1 MRITKK
7 KVLAACMAV
16 ALMGSVPAV
25 AMADDAIKS
34 QGNFNFKNGEA
45 VFYSSDLHYLNSK
58 VEEQIT
64 AVTEGKKSI
73 VNAIES
79 KGAEVTSEASVP
91 TFLELVSGINNIGTL
106 GTAGAGEVLAG
117 ETFYTAEG
125 YKYGQM
131 KNLAGGTFNLAK
143 ANIEVNEQTVT
154 VTVPENGFYNTSSKL
169 AFNAADVFNSVIKL
183 NGNVKP
189 NQVLAGKT
197 YHSTS
202 PVVETGTMPD
212 YAGKTQNA
220 NISVNGT
227 TGTVNIPADGH
238 YDTSSA
244 FAVDLGAYKQQVQKD
259 TFFKVGAVEFTSANH
274 SAYRMLDC
282 TGINGWESLTSN
294 NFIAVP
300 TMAKF
305 YFDNQSGAVYDY
317 GGTLGNIND
326 PARGIFE
333 YDAATGQ
340 LKVYG
345 NGTEMTPNY
354 PDMILLWYSNID
366 VYVMR

>member
-7 KVLAACMAV
+7 KVLAAFMTV
-16 ALMGSVPAV
+16 ALVGSVPAV

-64 AVTEGKKSI
+64 AVTEGKNSI
-73 VNAIES
+73 ANAIES
-79 KGAEVTSEASVP
+79 KGAEVTSESTVP
-91 TFLELVSGINNIGTL
+91 TFLELVSGINSIGTL
-106 GTAGAGEVLAG
+106 GTAGVGDVLAG
-117 ETFYTAEG
+117 ETFYNGTEYSKG
-125 YKYGQM
+125 VM
-131 KNLAGGTFNLAK
+131 INHAGEM
-143 ANIEVNEQTVT
+143 IEVDSVSISNKQGVISITDPGYYDT
-154 VTVPENGFYNTSSKL
+154 DSKL
-169 AFNAADVFNSVIKL
+169 VFNAEDVFNSVIKFS
-183 NGNVKP
+183 GNVKP

-212 YAGKTQNA
+212 YAGKAQNA

-227 TGTVNIPADGH
+227 TGTVSIPSEGY

-244 FAVDLGAYKQQVQKD
+244 LNVNLTNYAQKIQD
-259 TFFKVGAVEFTSANH
+259 EAFIKVGTVEFITTQH
-274 SAYRMLDC
+274 DVYETIDC
-282 TGINGWESLTSN
+282 TGINGWQNLTSS
-294 NFIAVP
+294 NFLAVP
-300 TMAKF
+300 TMVKVF
-305 YFDNQSGAVYDY
+305 FNNRSGNVYDF

-326 PARGIFE
+326 PARGLFA
-333 YDAATGQ
+333 YDAGTGQ

-345 NGTEMTPNY
+345 NGSDMTPNNE
-354 PDMILLWYSNID
+354 DTIMLWYQSID

>member
-7 KVLAACMAV
+7 RVLAAFMAV
-16 ALMGSVPAV
+16 ALVGSVPAV

-64 AVTEGKKSI
+64 AVTEGKNSI
-73 VNAIES
+73 ANAIES
-79 KGAEVTSEASVP
+79 KGAEVTSEATVP
-91 TFLELVSGINNIGTL
+91 TFLELVSGINNIGTD
-106 GTAGAGEVLAG
+106 GTAGVGDVLAG

-125 YKYGQM
+125 YKEGKMQ
-131 KNLAGGTFNLAK
+131 NLAGETFDLAK
-143 ANIEVNEQTVT
+143 SNIEVNNQTVSIS
-154 VTVPENGFYNTSSKL
+154 VPIEGFYNTSSKL

-227 TGTVNIPADGH
+227 TGTVSVPSEGH
-238 YDTSSA
+238 FDTSSA
-244 FAVDLGAYKQQVQKD
+244 FTVDLGTYKQQVQED
-259 TFFKVGAVEFTSANH
+259 TFFKVGAVEFNSSNH
-274 SAYRMLDC
+274 SDYRILDC
-282 TGINGWESLTSN
+282 TGISGWESLTSN
-294 NFIAVP
+294 NFLAVP

-305 YFDNQSGAVYDY
+305 YFDNQSGAVYNY

-333 YDAATGQ
+333 YDATTGQ

-345 NGTEMTPNY
+345 NGTEMMPNY